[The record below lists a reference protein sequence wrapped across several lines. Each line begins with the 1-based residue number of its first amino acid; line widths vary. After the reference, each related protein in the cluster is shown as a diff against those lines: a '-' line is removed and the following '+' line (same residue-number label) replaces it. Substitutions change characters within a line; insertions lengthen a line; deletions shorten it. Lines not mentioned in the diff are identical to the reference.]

1 MKKEDDVQNRVMK
14 EIFQKDVQKREK
26 KFEKKKERSRFVF
39 DKEKDKIIK
48 MIKKVKTNQKIAS
61 LSARKRV
68 SNKFRIIDI

>member
-1 MKKEDDVQNRVMK
+1 MKEVFQKNMQKKEN
-14 EIFQKDVQKREK
+14 

-48 MIKKVKTNQKIAS
+48 MIKEVKVNQKIAS
-61 LSARKRV
+61 LSARKRI